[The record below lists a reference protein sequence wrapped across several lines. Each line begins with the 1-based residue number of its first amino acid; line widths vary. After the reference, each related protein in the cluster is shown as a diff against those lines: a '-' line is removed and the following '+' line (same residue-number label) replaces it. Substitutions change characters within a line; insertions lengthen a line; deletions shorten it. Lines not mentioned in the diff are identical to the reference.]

1 MFIEKR
7 IFFVYVSSFGWRQL
21 PALTSF
27 PGPVPTER
35 EREREREEGGRR
47 ENLETRLLPAL
58 GFYQGLNSMNI
69 CLTFQVVYFTATFP
83 FIVLFILFIRGVTLD
98 GAGEGVLFY
107 LKPDFSR
114 LADPQVTTPSF
125 RS

>member
-1 MFIEKR
+1 
-7 IFFVYVSSFGWRQL
+7 
-21 PALTSF
+21 
-27 PGPVPTER
+27 
-35 EREREREEGGRR
+35 
-47 ENLETRLLPAL
+47 
-58 GFYQGLNSMNI
+58 MNI

-114 LADPQVTTPSF
+114 LADPQVPIPSIELNQNPLLTLGSTEVYTLF
-125 RS
+125 FI

>member
-1 MFIEKR
+1 MFHPLAGDN
-7 IFFVYVSSFGWRQL
+7 YL
-21 PALTSF
+21 PLPPSQD
-27 PGPVPTER
+27 PSLRSGR
-35 EREREREEGGRR
+35 EREREREEGGGGGGRR
-47 ENLETRLLPAL
+47 ENLGPRLLPAL

>member
-1 MFIEKR
+1 MWASYFLHCLWVFKKR
-7 IFFVYVSSFGWRQL
+7 TFFVYVSSLGRTQL
-21 PALTSF
+21 PALDF
-27 PGPVPTER
+27 
-35 EREREREEGGRR
+35 
-47 ENLETRLLPAL
+47 
-58 GFYQGLNSMNI
+58 FQGLNSMNI

-114 LADPQVTTPSF
+114 LADPQVTIPSF
-125 RS
+125 RVKS

>member
-1 MFIEKR
+1 
-7 IFFVYVSSFGWRQL
+7 
-21 PALTSF
+21 
-27 PGPVPTER
+27 
-35 EREREREEGGRR
+35 
-47 ENLETRLLPAL
+47 
-58 GFYQGLNSMNI
+58 MNI

-114 LADPQVTTPSF
+114 LADPQVTIPSF
-125 RS
+125 RVKSKPPFDVRIHGSVRSFFYIRMLFSRPRLNILIFVPILG

>member
-1 MFIEKR
+1 MHTPHPCR
-7 IFFVYVSSFGWRQL
+7 RQL
-21 PALTSF
+21 PTLDF
-27 PGPVPTER
+27 
-35 EREREREEGGRR
+35 
-47 ENLETRLLPAL
+47 
-58 GFYQGLNSMNI
+58 FQGLNSMNI

-114 LADPQVTTPSF
+114 LADPQVTIPSF
-125 RS
+125 RVKSKPPFDVRIHESNS